1 MATSSVARGSFLAN
15 NNYSI
20 DGGLLAQPQSV
31 YELAQAC
38 GEPVASFE
46 RASPS
51 HTSAGEGSSP
61 SSASASS
68 ASASPWALRR
78 AFEHGSVQLDLQRRS
93 ASIDCG
99 SH

>member
-31 YELAQAC
+31 YSAAQAC

-51 HTSAGEGSSP
+51 HTSAGEGSS
-61 SSASASS
+61 SSS

>member
-20 DGGLLAQPQSV
+20 GGGLLAQPQSV

-51 HTSAGEGSSP
+51 HTSAGEGSS
-61 SSASASS
+61 SASAS
-68 ASASPWALRR
+68 AAPWALRR

-99 SH
+99 SQ